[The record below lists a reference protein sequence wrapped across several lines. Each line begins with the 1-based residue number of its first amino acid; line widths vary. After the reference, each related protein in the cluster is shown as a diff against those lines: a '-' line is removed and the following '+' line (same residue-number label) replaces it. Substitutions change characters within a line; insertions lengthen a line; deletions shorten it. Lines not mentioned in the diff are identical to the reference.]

1 MKKKLLEVKNLELSF
16 GNDDSYFKAL
26 KNISFDIYPN
36 ETVSIVGESG
46 SGKSV
51 TAMGVMS
58 LIQKAG
64 GNIENGSIIF
74 DEKYNMV
81 NIEEEKARS
90 IRGNM
95 ISMIFQE
102 PMTSLNPVFTVGE
115 QILEALITHKNVS
128 KEKGKQMVIEA
139 MKEVKIAQAEKRYS
153 QYPHELSGGMRQRI
167 MIAMA
172 LVCEP
177 KLLIADEPTTALDV
191 TIQAQILWLIK
202 QLKENH
208 GTAVMF
214 ITHDLGVVAQI
225 SNRVVVMKRGS
236 IIETGTVNQ
245 IYNNPEDPYTKNLIE
260 SVPKL
265 GNEHQKLYREENEFI
280 LEFNNVTVKYPV
292 RRGILNNVTTELCA
306 VDRANFKIKEGQTL
320 GIVGESGCGKSTIA
334 KTVAG
339 LVKPESGEIILDG
352 TNTLNLK
359 GTDLQNFKKN
369 IGMIFQDPFASL
381 SPRRT
386 AAQQIS
392 EPLEIHNAGSKKF
405 IQERVEWLINKVG
418 LDNSHLYRYP
428 HEFSGGQRQ
437 RLSIARALALE
448 PKLVIA
454 DEPVSALDVSVQET
468 VLELFEDLQK
478 ELKLT
483 YIFISHDLSVIEK
496 ISDWVAVMYF
506 GRIVE
511 SGKVKDVLRKT
522 KHDYTKN
529 LIKSVPTPDPNIKM
543 TQPKM
548 FSEIKSDLLLKKG
561 YQFEEDLQYDDNLE
575 NHRMLLSS

>member
-359 GTDLQNFKKN
+359 GKDLQNFKKN

-428 HEFSGGQRQ
+428 HEFSAP
-437 RLSIARALALE
+437 I
-448 PKLVIA
+448 I
-454 DEPVSALDVSVQET
+454 
-468 VLELFEDLQK
+468 
-478 ELKLT
+478 
-483 YIFISHDLSVIEK
+483 LSV
-496 ISDWVAVMYF
+496 SCM
-506 GRIVE
+506 
-511 SGKVKDVLRKT
+511 
-522 KHDYTKN
+522 
-529 LIKSVPTPDPNIKM
+529 
-543 TQPKM
+543 
-548 FSEIKSDLLLKKG
+548 
-561 YQFEEDLQYDDNLE
+561 
-575 NHRMLLSS
+575 SS

>member
-16 GNDDSYFKAL
+16 GNNDSYFKAL

-128 KEKGKQMVIEA
+128 KEKGRQMVIEA
-139 MKEVKIAQAEKRYS
+139 MKEVKIAQAEKRFS

-225 SNRVVVMKRGS
+225 SDRVVVMKRGS

-245 IYNNPEDPYTKNLIE
+245 IFNNPEDPYTKNLIE

-352 TNTLNLK
+352 TNALDLK
-359 GTDLQNFKKN
+359 GRDLQNFKKN

-392 EPLEIHNAGSKKF
+392 EPLEIHNAGSRKF

-437 RLSIARALALE
+437 RISIARALATQPRL
-448 PKLVIA
+448 LVC
-454 DEPVSALDVSVQET
+454 DEPTSALDVSIQAQI
-468 VLELFEDLQK
+468 LNLLKDLQ
-478 ELKLT
+478 EQLNLT
-483 YIFISHDLSVIEK
+483 ILFISHDLPVVRQMC
-496 ISDWVAVMYF
+496 D
-506 GRIVE
+506 RIGVLKN
-511 SGKVKDVLRKT
+511 GKLCEVSETENLFKNPS
-522 KHDYTKN
+522 HDY
-529 LIKSVPTPDPNIKM
+529 SR
-543 TQPKM
+543 
-548 FSEIKSDLLLKKG
+548 ELLKLMPKIESI
-561 YQFEEDLQYDDNLE
+561 YN
-575 NHRMLLSS
+575 